1 MKAIAIVQ
9 AVQDKKGQHVLAVW
23 ERSAKTLKTATCT
36 IVKRTSA
43 YVRAGINYAN
53 LCVVKDGI
61 EAGERG
67 EVESLPWGQ
76 WRAGFETM
84 IIDHKGTEYVRLYP
98 ATFGNLV
105 PDVQWFMDSKPAT
118 YEQVEPH
125 LLASE
130 KRKDNEDKPLCFTLK
145 AESILEIAGE

>member
-1 MKAIAIVQ
+1 MKALAIVA
-9 AVQDKKGQHVLAVW
+9 AVQNKKGQHVLAVW
-23 ERSAKTLKTATCT
+23 ERFAKTLKTSSVV
-36 IVKRTSA
+36 IGKRTSA

-53 LCVVKDGI
+53 LGVVKDGI
-61 EAGERG
+61 AAGERG

-84 IIDHKGTEYVRLYP
+84 IIDHKDCEYVRLYP
-98 ATFGNLV
+98 ATFDNLV
-105 PDVQWFMDSKPAT
+105 PTVQWFMNGQPAT

-130 KRKDNEDKPLCFTLK
+130 KRKDDDDKPLCFTLK
-145 AESILEIAGE
+145 AETVLEIAGE

>member
-1 MKAIAIVQ
+1 MKATAIVQ
-9 AVQDKKGQHVLAVW
+9 AVQNKKGQHVLAVW
-23 ERSAKTLKTATCT
+23 ERTAKTLKTSSVV
-36 IVKRTSA
+36 IGKRTSA

-53 LCVVKDGI
+53 LGAVKDGI
-61 EAGERG
+61 ATGERG

-76 WRAGFETM
+76 WRSGFETM

-105 PDVQWFMDSKPAT
+105 PSVQWSLDGRLAT
-118 YEQVEPH
+118 YDEVEPH

-130 KRKDNEDKPLCFTLK
+130 KRKEDDEKPLCFTLK
-145 AESILEIAGE
+145 AETVLEIAGE